1 MVIPVLV
8 LVAVVSVPL
17 AGGRLERM
25 AHLRFLALWA
35 LLAGLGTQIV
45 VLELLHGTDAS
56 GFALLHVASYVL
68 VGWFVWRNRAIR
80 ELWIIGAGGF
90 ANFAAIATN
99 GGVMPAHPAAWA
111 AAGLPEPVG
120 FANSH
125 ISTDAP
131 LWFLGDVFAVPAGW
145 PLANVF
151 SVGDVLLIAGLFVL
165 LHRVGASRLAPRS
178 RRLAQSREP
187 GVHAGR

>member
-1 MVIPVLV
+1 MLIPALV
-8 LVAVVSVPL
+8 LLAVVSVPL
-17 AGGRLERM
+17 AGGRLERLPQ
-25 AHLRFLALWA
+25 LRFVSLWA
-35 LLAGLGTQIV
+35 LLAGLAIQ
-45 VLELLHGTDAS
+45 VLILEVLPTTDAV

-80 ELWIIGAGGF
+80 ELWIIGAGGL

-99 GGVMPAHPAAWA
+99 GGVMPAHPEAWA

-151 SVGDVLLIAGLFVL
+151 SIGDVLLVAGLFVL
-165 LHRVGASRLAPRS
+165 LHRTGASRLAPRA
-178 RRLAQSREP
+178 RRLALSREP
-187 GVHAGR
+187 GVPAER